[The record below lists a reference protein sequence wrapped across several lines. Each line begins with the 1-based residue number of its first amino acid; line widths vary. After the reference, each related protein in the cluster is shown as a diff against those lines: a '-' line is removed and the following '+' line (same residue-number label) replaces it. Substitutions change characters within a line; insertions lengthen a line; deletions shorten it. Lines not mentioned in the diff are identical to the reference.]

1 MNEEE
6 FDDVTF
12 EKDEGDSTFSILSVY
27 KACFSSD
34 LFKLIPIAISVA
46 LWLFTAWIPFVGIGT
61 TIALFTLPVDL
72 VGGKKISPIDI
83 FCSSHRRNL
92 FSFFILLGLMG
103 VGCSAAAFPFTFLG
117 TQFVGPAM
125 GFWAKT
131 ALYLFLASAATA
143 AVTLSTGWSMA
154 PFLLLEKGLE
164 PLEALQESLKLTAGN
179 RLKIFGI
186 YAAPVLASFI
196 LMYFLA
202 SIPYLGWLFAVSI
215 FIASAT
221 VCISLTGKIY
231 GTLKTPEE
239 PKS

>member
-12 EKDEGDSTFSILSVY
+12 GKDEGDSAFSILSVY
-27 KACFSSD
+27 KACFSSE
-34 LFKLIPIAISVA
+34 LLKLVPIAVSVA

-72 VGGKKISPIDI
+72 VRGKKISPIDI
-83 FCSSHRRNL
+83 FCSSHRSNL
-92 FSFFILLGLMG
+92 FSFFLLLGFMG

-125 GFWAKT
+125 SFCAKT

-154 PFLLLEKGLE
+154 PFLLLENGLA
-164 PLEALQESLKLTAGN
+164 PVEALQTSLKMTEGK

-186 YAAPVLASFI
+186 YAAPVFI
-196 LMYFLA
+196 AFLLLYFLA
-202 SIPYLGWLFAVSI
+202 RIPYLGWLFAVLV

-239 PKS
+239 PKC